1 MAAESEVFKLEKDL
15 CRCCHAEG
23 NFHKLFEPSQ
33 QENFC
38 DMLRNCF
45 DMNITPVTGN
55 LSDVTNAICPECV
68 VKLKDASS
76 FKRQVQ
82 QCEEKFYDLYY
93 KNALFDNSYKGTAP
107 TVKEELDIDFTTL
120 EDEKKQCSDIKMD
133 TGDNTED
140 EMHLSDL
147 KKVKPK
153 AKVKNKKCKKI
164 TQEGCEDK
172 SRKDVEKPSDYRT
185 SDIRDIVKLI
195 IMFSTA
201 TPFRWSYSKYMCFFC
216 DRVFTKFSELKQH
229 HYDHYEI
236 KLDSSLRSIT
246 TETKVKFEVSQL
258 SCKICPKDMQ
268 TLDDLLDHITITH
281 KQGYNSVVRCS
292 IFAFRLTDTEAP
304 CQQCDQTFS
313 FFGNLLSHVY
323 KNHLGTGQFLCDSCG
338 KGFPTKFMLKKHVR
352 LEHTNADYVCQTC
365 NMSFKTHGAFSY
377 HRITHKGDFNCA
389 QCPERFPSWYLRK
402 RHVAFAHDK
411 SLQIAC
417 ELCSKTFVKYNS
429 LKWHLMSVHH
439 NDKPFACDL
448 CDFKCINKT
457 YLKRHMV
464 SHSDTRPFQCHV
476 CVKAFQ
482 RKEHLETH
490 VRIHTNDRRYVCKEC
505 GKGFVQIAGLKVH
518 LRAHHSTA

>member
-1 MAAESEVFKLEKDL
+1 MSGESEVFKLEKDL

-23 NFHKLFEPSQ
+23 KFIKLFEPSQ
-33 QENFC
+33 HENFC

-45 DMNITPVTGN
+45 DINITPVPGN
-55 LSDVTNAICPECV
+55 LSDSTYTICPECV
-68 VKLKDASS
+68 IKLKDAST
-76 FKRQVQ
+76 FKKQVQ
-82 QCEEKFYDLYY
+82 QCEEKFYDMYY
-93 KNALFDNSYKGTAP
+93 KNALFENYKSTS
-107 TVKEELDIDFTTL
+107 TVKEELDIDNS
-120 EDEKKQCSDIKMD
+120 EDDI
-133 TGDNTED
+133 
-140 EMHLSDL
+140 HLSEL
-147 KKVKPK
+147 KKSKPK
-153 AKVKNKKCKKI
+153 TKMKNKKCKKI
-164 TQEGCEDK
+164 KQEEEQCKEVK
-172 SRKDVEKPSDYRT
+172 LKKDIEKPSDYRS
-185 SDIRDIVKLI
+185 SDIRNMVKLI

-236 KLDSSLRSIT
+236 KMDNCLRSIN

-281 KQGYNSVVRCS
+281 KQNYNSVVRCS

-304 CQQCDQTFS
+304 CLQCDQSFT

-323 KNHLGTGQFLCDSCG
+323 KNHLNSGQFLCDCCG
-338 KGFPTKFMLKKHVR
+338 KGFLTKFMLRKHVK
-352 LEHTNADYVCQTC
+352 LEHSVTDYVCQKC
-365 NMSFKTHGAFSY
+365 NMSFKTHGAYSY
-377 HRITHKGDFNCA
+377 HRITHKGDFNCS
-389 QCPERFPSWYLRK
+389 QCPETFSSWYLRK
-402 RHVAFAHDK
+402 RHIAFVHDK
-411 SLQIAC
+411 SLQITC

-429 LKWHLMSVHH
+429 LKWHVMSVHH

-464 SHSDTRPFQCHV
+464 SHLDTRPYQCHV

-490 VRIHTNDRRYVCKEC
+490 VRIHTNDKRYVCKEC

-518 LRAHHSTA
+518 LRAHHSKT